1 MGRREKPIDPGAGP
15 VQRFAF
21 ALRKLREEA
30 GGPTYRAMAQ
40 KAGYSTAALSR
51 AAAGEALPSLS
62 LTLAYVQACGG
73 NPQEWEQRWQEV
85 RDEEAHLP
93 RDPDEEAAEPPY
105 RGLARFEPGDHARF
119 FGRTHLTD
127 ELTDLTSEHRCVLV
141 VGPSGSGKSSLLRAG
156 LIPRLRNTTDPAR
169 RPAAIRILTP
179 GPRPVH
185 EHRKL
190 FTPAAGSGDTW
201 LVVDQFEEV
210 FTLCQEPRERQE
222 FIGLLLSAR
231 APGSRL
237 RVVAGVRADFYA
249 RCLQHEGL
257 AAVIREASLPVGPM
271 TPDELRAVIVK
282 PAAAAGLI
290 VERTLTARLVEEA
303 GQEPGGLPLLSHT
316 LLETWRRRRG
326 RALTLEGYQAA
337 GGIHGAIAQTAEDFY
352 SRLTPPQAEAA
363 RHILLRLIT
372 PGEGAPDTRRPID
385 RTELATAHCAAP
397 GDGPAPGAA
406 PDAVLQQL
414 ARARLVTLDDTT
426 VDLAHEALITA
437 WPRLHQWIE
446 DNRERLRHHRRLTD
460 ASRNWHQRRRDS
472 GALLRGTALAEAQD
486 AFHTP
491 AQQAELSA
499 LERSFLHQSVRAAR
513 RRARRSRQFT
523 AAVSVLLV
531 LAVAAT
537 AVAVRKSSVADA
549 QQRLASSRQLADRAL
564 RLSGSS
570 PEAAMLLALNGYRQ
584 APTAEARGG
593 LLSAYAR
600 FYANQFTSHSLPVS
614 STAFSRD
621 GRTLVTASIDHSV
634 KLWDTRSHRLLATL
648 TGHTD
653 LVNTVAF
660 SPDGYTLASAG
671 NDRSVKLWD
680 TRSHRLLATLTGH
693 TNTVED
699 VAFSPDGQELAS
711 AASDRTVRLWNV
723 RTHRERAALT
733 GHTDAVMRLA
743 YSPDGRTL
751 ASADMGRTTR
761 LWNTSTHKPL
771 AELAGDTGAVN
782 AVAFAPN
789 GRTLATGSTDH
800 RIKLWDVRSRR
811 LFATLTGHSDEIQE
825 VAFSPDGRTLA
836 SASLDGTVR
845 LWRPRARTVLA
856 TLTVAQPVYALA
868 FSPDG
873 HSLAST
879 GKGSTALLWDV
890 ARRRPVTLTGRTGT
904 TTADTSFADRHFFL
918 TVDHDNLVTRWST
931 TPPRTDPP
939 SPRRPQPAKA
949 RVASADGRTLATVGN
964 DGVIR
969 VQNLATGKLLA
980 ALPRATAATTTWQ
993 LSMTPDGHTL
1003 AAAGNDGTIRVWD
1016 VDAGVQQPTAVLH
1029 APVSVLGLALR
1040 PDGRAL
1046 AAVSADGTT
1055 RLWTIGSEQTRTPLP
1070 GPKDATR
1077 ILSFSPDG
1085 RTLAV
1090 GNTSNSVRLWDA
1102 ATRRVTATLST
1113 NDGLTRAMAFSPDSS
1128 TLATTA
1134 TDGTIRLWDT
1144 RTRRLRATLTGAEA
1158 GSSIHFSPTGRALA
1172 TITAPG
1178 TTHLWS
1184 TDAEY
1189 VATRVCR
1196 LSTLHHWS
1204 RLLPHQPVQ
1213 DLCP

>member
-1 MGRREKPIDPGAGP
+1 
-15 VQRFAF
+15 
-21 ALRKLREEA
+21 
-30 GGPTYRAMAQ
+30 
-40 KAGYSTAALSR
+40 
-51 AAAGEALPSLS
+51 
-62 LTLAYVQACGG
+62 
-73 NPQEWEQRWQEV
+73 
-85 RDEEAHLP
+85 
-93 RDPDEEAAEPPY
+93 DPDEELTDPPY

-119 FGRTHLTD
+119 FGRTRLTED
-127 ELTDLTSEHRCVLV
+127 LTDLAETHRCVMVL
-141 VGPSGSGKSSLLRAG
+141 GPSGSGKSSLLRAG
-156 LIPRLRNTTDPAR
+156 LIPRLQTTADTAL

-190 FTPAAGSGDTW
+190 FTPAPGAGDTW
-201 LVVDQFEEV
+201 LVVDQFEET
-210 FTLCQEPRERQE
+210 FTLCRDAAERSE
-222 FIGLLLSAR
+222 FVRLLASAR
-231 APGSRL
+231 DPGSRL
-237 RVVAGVRADFYA
+237 RICVAVRADFYA
-249 RCLQHEGL
+249 RCLEYEAL
-257 AAVIREASLPVGPM
+257 AAVLKEASLPVGPM
-271 TPDELRAVIVK
+271 TPDELRAAIVK
-282 PAAAAGLI
+282 PAAAEGLV
-290 VERTLTARLVEEA
+290 VERALTARLIEEA
-303 GQEPGGLPLLSHT
+303 GQEPGGLPLLSHV

-326 RALTLEGYQAA
+326 RTLTLDAYEAA

-372 PGEGAPDTRRPID
+372 PGEGTADTRRPID
-385 RTELATAHCAAP
+385 RAELATAHCAAP
-397 GDGPAPGAA
+397 GAA
-406 PDAVLQQL
+406 PDTVLERL
-414 ARARLVTLDDTT
+414 ARARLVTLDGTT

-437 WPRLHQWIE
+437 WPRLYQWLE
-446 DNRERLRHHRRLTD
+446 DNRERLRRHRRLTD
-460 ASRNWHQRRRDS
+460 ASRNWHERRRDS

-486 AFHTP
+486 TFHTP
-491 AQQAELSA
+491 AQMAELSA
-499 LERSFLHQSVRAAR
+499 LERSFLHQSVRAAQQR
-513 RRARRSRQFT
+513 TRRSRQFT

-570 PEAAMLLALNGYRQ
+570 PEAAMLLALDGYRQ

-600 FYANQFTSHSLPVS
+600 FYANQFTSHSRPVS

-621 GRTLVTASIDHSV
+621 GRTLATASVDHTI
-634 KLWDTRSHRLLATL
+634 KLWGTRSHRLLATL

-660 SPDGYTLASAG
+660 SPDGHTLASAG
-671 NDRSVKLWD
+671 NDRSIKLWD
-680 TRSHRLLATLTGH
+680 ARSHRLLATLTGH

-743 YSPDGRTL
+743 YSSDGRTL
-751 ASADMGRTTR
+751 ASADMSRTTR
-761 LWNTSTHKPL
+761 LWNTSTHKPS

-782 AVAFAPN
+782 AVAFAPD

-811 LFATLTGHSDEIQE
+811 LLATLTGHSDEIQE

-845 LWRPRARTVLA
+845 LWRPRARTALA
-856 TLTVAQPVYALA
+856 TLTVTQPVSALA

-879 GKGSTALLWDV
+879 GTGSTALLWDV
-890 ARRRPVTLTGRTGT
+890 ARRRPATLTGRTGT
-904 TTADTSFADRHFFL
+904 TTADTSFEDRYSFL

-939 SPRRPQPAKA
+939 SPRRPQPAKV

-969 VQNLATGKLLA
+969 VRNLLTGKLLA
-980 ALPRATAATTTWQ
+980 ALPQATAATTTWQ

-1016 VDAGVQQPTAVLH
+1016 VDAGVQQPTAVLY

-1055 RLWTIGSEQTRTPLP
+1055 RLWTIGSEQTRTPLS

-1090 GNTSNSVRLWDA
+1090 GNTSNSVRIWNA

-1113 NDGLTRAMAFSPDSS
+1113 NDGLTRAMAFSPDGS

-1144 RTRRLRATLTGAEA
+1144 RTRRLRAALTGAEA

-1172 TITAPG
+1172 TITASG